1 MSRYRGPKIKLLKK
15 LGRLPGFTQK
25 ISQSLLDHLK
35 KNKKNKRSK
44 KKEEI
49 KYVTR
54 LKEKQKLKFNYG
66 IVENQLY
73 KYIKEARRRNGV
85 TGLILL
91 QLLEMRLDNICFRIG
106 FGKTIAHARQL
117 INHGHMIVNQNVVS
131 IPSFQCHI
139 NDKISIKK
147 SSQSLIQTNLDI
159 KKLRDLPTHLEFNKP
174 SLELTIRDYC
184 DRKSILLKLNE
195 LLVVEYYSR
204 R

>member
-1 MSRYRGPKIKLLKK
+1 MSRYRGPKIKIIKK

-35 KNKKNKRSK
+35 KNQKVKKSK

-85 TGLILL
+85 TGIILL

-117 INHGHMIVNQNVVS
+117 INHGHIIVNQNMIN
-131 IPSFQCHI
+131 IPSFQCHL
-139 NDKISIKK
+139 NDQISIKK
-147 SSQSLIQTNLDI
+147 SSRSLIQTNLDLKNFSDI
-159 KKLRDLPTHLEFNKP
+159 PAHLRFNK
-174 SLELTIRDYC
+174 SNLELTILDYC